1 MRSAVASQRPT
12 PLCGATP
19 ARSRGRESGR
29 SGFGALKQRPAR
41 DPATA
46 PLPTHTS
53 RFPPTHPETSHNY
66 ARRPKAAASAA
77 DASRSRWWAAE
88 TSLQRQLPRAH
99 YASSAPPLPPAPR
112 GHPAALRRTRRHR
125 STMRAVTW
133 PASSAVALR
142 SRWWASDIALW
153 RRACEHSPVP
163 LRALP
168 ARTPCERYLNLSS
181 KLAGG
186 SQLPPP
192 SLLGGGAAAPSSV
205 VSL

>member
-1 MRSAVASQRPT
+1 MRAGIWRAWKTSRSEDRSAHHT
-12 PLCGATP
+12 PQCRRLARTRHTTDQSSPPNPATP
-19 ARSRGRESGR
+19 QHHALRRRFTASDTTLRCHACAITWTRERQIGL
-29 SGFGALKQRPAR
+29 GALKQRPAR

-53 RFPPTHPETSHNY
+53 RFPPIHPETPHNY
-66 ARRPKAAASAA
+66 ACRPKAAASAA
-77 DASRSRWWAAE
+77 DAS
-88 TSLQRQLPRAH
+88 
-99 YASSAPPLPPAPR
+99 
-112 GHPAALRRTRRHR
+112 
-125 STMRAVTW
+125 
-133 PASSAVALR
+133 R